1 MKKLFLT
8 TLLIGSCLSLS
19 AQEVAPKP
27 SFTAIAGYADEI
39 NIRGLSYG
47 GDGFLA
53 GINGKFPVTLLDQS
67 WTIDS
72 GAYHLLASEEETQSH
87 FHIGLG
93 KGWEI
98 GGFGLKTSGGISS
111 HQIANPAID
120 SSVAVQGT
128 VKLAS
133 DPLGVSE
140 WVTPSISLWK
150 DVDYGFTGATWKVE
164 KDFGLNLLGKDLSLT
179 PSVAWGI
186 GDEYDYTQLSLGAST
201 DIELFGTTWEPNVNI
216 TYLDNDVDVDGLK
229 ADEQVSVWLGMKY
242 KF

>member
-72 GAYHLLASEEETQSH
+72 GAYHLLASEEETQSP

-93 KGWEI
+93 R
-98 GGFGLKTSGGISS
+98 
-111 HQIANPAID
+111 
-120 SSVAVQGT
+120 
-128 VKLAS
+128 
-133 DPLGVSE
+133 
-140 WVTPSISLWK
+140 
-150 DVDYGFTGATWKVE
+150 
-164 KDFGLNLLGKDLSLT
+164 
-179 PSVAWGI
+179 AWL
-186 GDEYDYTQLSLGAST
+186 YK
-201 DIELFGTTWEPNVNI
+201 EL
-216 TYLDNDVDVDGLK
+216 
-229 ADEQVSVWLGMKY
+229 
-242 KF
+242 